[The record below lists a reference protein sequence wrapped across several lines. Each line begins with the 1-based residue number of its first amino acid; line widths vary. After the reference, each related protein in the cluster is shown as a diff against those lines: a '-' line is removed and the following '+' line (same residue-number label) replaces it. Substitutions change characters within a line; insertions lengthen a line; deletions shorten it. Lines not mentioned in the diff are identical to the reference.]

1 MGTAILKLDSDWK
14 LLNVDVTWMHP
25 VDLKS
30 VEPVQKHV
38 NKCEQRI
45 IPELNGIILLN
56 YVINDIQPNQFE
68 PEGTLQEEDDSQWL
82 RNYRSRETIIR
93 ASLESVKAF

>member
-1 MGTAILKLDSDWK
+1 MGGAILKLDRDRK
-14 LLNVDVTWMHP
+14 LLNADITSVYP

-45 IPELNGIILLN
+45 IPELNGIILLK
-56 YVINDIQPNQFE
+56 
-68 PEGTLQEEDDSQWL
+68 L
-82 RNYRSRETIIR
+82 RHE
-93 ASLESVKAF
+93 

>member
-1 MGTAILKLDSDWK
+1 MGTTIFKLDRDRK
-14 LLNVDVTWMHP
+14 LLNADITSAYP

-45 IPELNGIILLN
+45 ITELNGIILLK
-56 YVINDIQPNQFE
+56 
-68 PEGTLQEEDDSQWL
+68 LC
-82 RNYRSRETIIR
+82 RE
-93 ASLESVKAF
+93 

>member
-1 MGTAILKLDSDWK
+1 MGAAILKLDSDRK
-14 LLNVDVTWMHP
+14 LLNADITWAYP

-45 IPELNGIILLN
+45 IPELNISLSQKEPYKRKMNGSD
-56 YVINDIQPNQFE
+56 IN
-68 PEGTLQEEDDSQWL
+68 TQEKL
-82 RNYRSRETIIR
+82 
-93 ASLESVKAF
+93 

>member
-1 MGTAILKLDSDWK
+1 MNS
-14 LLNVDVTWMHP
+14 
-25 VDLKS
+25 
-30 VEPVQKHV
+30 
-38 NKCEQRI
+38 
-45 IPELNGIILLN
+45 
-56 YVINDIQPNQFE
+56 IQPYQFE